1 MPQNGLKV
9 APDLTLRQMVAVVQE
24 QNETLR
30 EMNVALYSLVTK
42 LCEDRGLLKPPF
54 AIRSAPIVDAPHDRA
69 ELPHIDTRPDRPNR
83 KRRPEYAP

>member
-1 MPQNGLKV
+1 MPQNGLRV
-9 APDLTLRQMVAVVQE
+9 APDLTLRQMVTVVQE

-30 EMNVALYSLVTK
+30 EMNVALYGLVTK

-54 AIRSAPIVDAPHDRA
+54 VVRSPVVVTSSRN
-69 ELPHIDTRPDRPNR
+69 ELPSIDTRPDRPNR